1 MKLFYDLRTDQLVA
15 SPGSQTLVS
24 GLMGKAGD
32 GQTIVIQFGRSSDPI
47 ETGTIVQSGT
57 WTAENLPGGTVIQI
71 AIKEDGEYSD
81 GALLASNSTWTNDA
95 GAKTY
100 TGTLNL
106 NTTAINNLLERDD
119 ADAAND
125 VASAECGFELT
136 FQSGGSGAW
145 RSSIS
150 PVDYT
155 LYHDIIEGGEGSPAN
170 ADDPT
175 EYLLKTGGIE
185 WLPTVSSKTG
195 GTSADLDAI
204 ATTTRTIDTLV
215 AFLDEDPDPD
225 EIRVYR
231 LESGTDAEDSPN
243 VIRPD
248 DYAASTNERVWK
260 LYKFSVADGM
270 VNPMTTAG
278 DIVKGGTSGTPERL
292 AIGSTGQVL
301 TVTAGAPA
309 WETPFTNPM
318 TTAGDL
324 IKGGTSG
331 AAERLAIGTTGQ
343 VLTVTAGAPAWAT
356 IAAGAPYPSA
366 TATYSADFTLS
377 NSDSGKLLRLDTSS
391 NTVEL
396 TIDTQAGTA
405 YNADVHFWV
414 VAESTTF
421 SGSIAFSSPSVTVI
435 GQSSPMTL
443 TTGETLHFWRV
454 SSDLWVLL

>member
-15 SPGSQTLVS
+15 SPGSQTPVS

-32 GQTIVIQFGRSSDPI
+32 GQTVVIQFGRSSDPI
-47 ETGTIVQSGT
+47 ETGTIVQAGT

-81 GALLASNSTWTNDA
+81 GSLLASNSTWTNDA

-195 GTSADLDAI
+195 GTSADLDAV

-231 LESGTDAEDSPN
+231 LEAGTDAEDSPN

-278 DIVKGGTSGTPERL
+278 DIVKGGTSGAPERL

-309 WETPFTNPM
+309 WETPFENPM

-414 VAESTTF
+414 VAESTSF

-435 GQSSPMTL
+435 GQNTPMTL
-443 TTGETLHFWRV
+443 TTGETLHFWRI